1 MITPRQTRL
10 FSTADLATFRLTIL
24 SCVAETSAWDRR
36 ASAVIV
42 PSHAAAD
49 QLRWTLEQRTLDAG
63 TAQVL
68 PLLLTR
74 DELYAELHRRA
85 DAPPPLLGP
94 IERLVCGR
102 AAADEA
108 LASGMDPPFQLRPGL
123 VSEFLGLYD
132 ELQRRHRSVPRSCG
146 RRPSGLSLVPFVHVP
161 RRSETGAP
169 VPQRSLR
176 WCSACP
182 HAANQGWRAAS
193 SASRTANRQL
203 PTSNLA

>member
-1 MITPRQTRL
+1 
-10 FSTADLATFRLTIL
+10 
-24 SCVAETSAWDRR
+24 
-36 ASAVIV
+36 V

-49 QLRWTLEQRTLDAG
+49 QLRWTLKQRTLDAG

-108 LASGMDPPFQLRPGL
+108 LASGMDPPFRLRPGL

-132 ELQRRHRSVPRSCG
+132 ELQRRHRSVDTFERLLVDEQDPNAEFDRGARRMLRQTRFLAAMYRAYERRVGESGRLDRTWAASFGAGRRVAAPPAPPGGHG
-146 RRPSGLSLVPFVHVP
+146 RRPRC
-161 RRSETGAP
+161 RR
-169 VPQRSLR
+169 R
-176 WCSACP
+176 WVVV
-182 HAANQGWRAAS
+182 R
-193 SASRTANRQL
+193 RL
-203 PTSNLA
+203 